1 MSVSTAKPSSGSA
14 ASPGSLERRVFKI
27 VKVDTPRGMDFLQ
40 ALARE
45 VDGLRSDVT
54 KLLNH
59 FGIE

>member
-1 MSVSTAKPSSGSA
+1 M
-14 ASPGSLERRVFKI
+14 FKI